1 MNFIAITNNTAFLE
15 KYENEFDINYY
26 DTDLRSI
33 LVIVRDMVHEGHI
46 ILTHPLSGSV
56 KPKETPLKTVFLTK
70 KKGALDADSLTL
82 IENAIITCDK
92 FIDRKISYERALE
105 DFQLID
111 LSLAESALPGL
122 MAF

>member
-1 MNFIAITNNTAFLE
+1 MNFIAITNNTAFLK
-15 KYENEFDINYY
+15 KYENEFDVAYH
-26 DTDLRSI
+26 DVDLRSI
-33 LVIVRDMVHEGHI
+33 LVIVRDLVHEGHV

-56 KPKETPLKTVFLTK
+56 KPKETPLKTVFVTK
-70 KKGALDADSLTL
+70 KKGNLDEYSLSL

-92 FIDRKISYERALE
+92 FVDRKISYKNALE

>member
-1 MNFIAITNNTAFLE
+1 LNFIAVTNNTAFVE
-15 KYENEFDINYY
+15 KYKNEFDVAFH
-26 DTDLRSI
+26 DVDLRSI
-33 LVIVRDMVHEGHI
+33 LVIVRDLVHDGHI

-56 KPKETPLKTVFLTK
+56 KPKETPLKTVFITK
-70 KKGALDADSLTL
+70 KKGSLDTDSLVL

-111 LSLAESALPGL
+111 MSLAESALPGL
-122 MAF
+122 MSF